1 MNFLEIKPTDLENNG
16 WITYPTRIF
25 SKFNDPIYDLKNK
38 LEKALN
44 EVKMENWG
52 AWLNVSQELIVSK
65 EEQYIFM
72 RDFDDFQSE
81 TEGYEN
87 THHSLNQNRQIFAK
101 ITFHQFDKGGADY
114 DYIIKANFYTK

>member
-1 MNFLEIKPTDLENNG
+1 MNFLEITPTDLENDG
-16 WITYPTRIF
+16 FIYYPKRIF

-44 EVKMENWG
+44 DVKMENWG
-52 AWLNVSQELIVSK
+52 AWLNVSQDLIVSK

-87 THHSLNQNRQIFAK
+87 THHSLNTNCKIFAK